1 MTNTRC
7 IGKYLEII
15 SGIGY
20 YFLVIH
26 KNRIFYRMR
35 AGCSLSSPNIPETTG
50 KRFQDPYRSC
60 GKLGSA
66 GKLASK
72 YPGGGKLVGAGGKL
86 SGKLAGKWGGKVA
99 QAMARRRVVANMI
112 PGGRPGLSS
121 PLSNRSRDGT
131 VELQILCQP
140 ETQHRAR

>member
-1 MTNTRC
+1 M
-7 IGKYLEII
+7 IL
-15 SGIGY
+15 
-20 YFLVIH
+20 H
-26 KNRIFYRMR
+26 DNRQDLFFYRIR
-35 AGCSLSSPNIPETTG
+35 AGCSISPSPNIAETPG

-60 GKLGSA
+60 GKLGSG
-66 GKLASK
+66 GKLANK

-86 SGKLAGKWGGKVA
+86 AGKLGGKYGGKLA
-99 QAMARRRVVANMI
+99 QAMARRRALAAMTQ
-112 PGGRPGLSS
+112 GGRPGLAA